1 MMHVLQTTFIP
12 GMRGRSCTASSGRP
26 RLPKGAVSLIHDK
39 LRIENASSHTLN
51 TDRLCN
57 TDPKNRCNS
66 HRVPGDL

>member
-1 MMHVLQTTFIP
+1 MMHVLQTTFIA
-12 GMRGRSCTASSGRP
+12 GMRGLSCTASSATAIA
-26 RLPKGAVSLIHDK
+26 KGAVSLIHDK
-39 LRIENASSHTLN
+39 LRLGNSSSPTPN